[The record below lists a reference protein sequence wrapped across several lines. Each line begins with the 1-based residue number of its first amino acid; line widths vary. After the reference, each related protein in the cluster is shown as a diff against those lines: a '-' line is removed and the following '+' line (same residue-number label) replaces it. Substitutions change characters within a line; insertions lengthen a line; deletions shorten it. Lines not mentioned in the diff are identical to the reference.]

1 MRIRLAKRIMLF
13 AMSVAAVL
21 QAGAAHAAELPTFE
35 MASYPVTRH
44 QAAVLGAP
52 GIEEQSA
59 TPLLTRDG
67 MPASPHQLAVLAP
80 RDREVTETAS
90 TVGVARR

>member
-21 QAGAAHAAELPTFE
+21 QAGAAHATELPTYE
-35 MASYPVTRH
+35 IASYPVTQH
-44 QAAVLGAP
+44 QAAVLGSA
-52 GIEEQSA
+52 GVEERDA

-80 RDREVTETAS
+80 RHRQVTEASS
-90 TVGVARR
+90 TVGVGLR